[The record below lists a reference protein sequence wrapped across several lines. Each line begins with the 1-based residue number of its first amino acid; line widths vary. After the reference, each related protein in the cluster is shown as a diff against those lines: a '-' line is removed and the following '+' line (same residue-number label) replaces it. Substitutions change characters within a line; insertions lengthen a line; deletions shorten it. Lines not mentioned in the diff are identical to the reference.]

1 MAKTQYG
8 APILSMFLVAFLL
21 TGCSSL
27 IGDFTIVSSK
37 NVGMDTEYQRVGST
51 EGSDGAFLSTPSLK
65 IAVDNALT
73 NAESNAAYLTN
84 ARIFSVSYV
93 ILPYTKIKVE
103 GDAWAP
109 VTSSSAD
116 SETYRLQET
125 EDGKFLVSEDGSDRI
140 EVLNANEISTADP
153 EEIDGAR

>member
-1 MAKTQYG
+1 MAKVRYST
-8 APILSMFLVAFLL
+8 PILSLFLIVFLL

-27 IGDFTIVSSK
+27 IGDFTIVSTK

-51 EGSDGAFLSTPSLK
+51 AGSDGALFGAPSLK
-65 IAVDNALT
+65 IAVDNALDG
-73 NAESNAAYLTN
+73 AGPDAAYLTN
-84 ARIFSVSYV
+84 ARIFDVFYPFYSQ
-93 ILPYTKIKVE
+93 IKVE

-125 EDGKFLVSEDGSDRI
+125 KDGKFLVSEDGSDKI
-140 EVLNANEISTADP
+140 EVLNTNEISTADL
-153 EEIDGAR
+153 EEIDGVR

>member
-51 EGSDGAFLSTPSLK
+51 EGSDGALFGTPSLK

-73 NAESNAAYLTN
+73 NAGADAAYLTN
-84 ARIFSVSYV
+84 ARIFDVFYPFYSQ
-93 ILPYTKIKVE
+93 IKVE

-116 SETYRLQET
+116 SEIYRLQET

-140 EVLNANEISTADP
+140 EVLNANEISTADS